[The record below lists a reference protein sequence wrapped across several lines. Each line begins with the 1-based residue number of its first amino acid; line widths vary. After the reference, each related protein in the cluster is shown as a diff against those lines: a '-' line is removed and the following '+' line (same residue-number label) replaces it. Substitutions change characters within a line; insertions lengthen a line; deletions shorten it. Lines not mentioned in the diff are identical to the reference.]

1 MENRGRVLLR
11 LQSERVVREQQDGQV
26 SCVGGGGGG
35 WRSNGARVLVDDA
48 RNSVGMMMIVMK
60 VLLRVEVV
68 VRLVQVQKPVE
79 EEEEEYGTTGVVSQ
93 VQRRV
98 LTRRTGRLSTSPY
111 FRDRPGND
119 DADAVEDGTP
129 AV

>member
-98 LTRRTGRLSTSPY
+98 LKRRTGRLSTSPY
-111 FRDRPGND
+111 FRDRPGNG
-119 DADAVEDGTP
+119 DADAAEDGTP